1 MAKNWTLKEA
11 VEVITAGV
19 DEEAIRELCK
29 RYPITAMAIAKI
41 GCNAGV
47 SKLMEGMPD
56 HVTMLKLERNFKEGG
71 SDVEDEDTDSE
82 SETDEQGDE
91 DLASMSAKQL
101 YALCIKKGIK
111 AKKYGVNKK
120 YYLDLLQGGADED
133 ESEEDDAADEQEEND
148 YESMNAPELFKL
160 CKSRGIKAEPKKKAA
175 EYIKLLKKAD
185 EAAAEADGDTDEDWD
200 DEEEATPKTPAKKAE
215 KSTKKAAPAKKTA
228 KADDDDDEDWDI

>member
-11 VEVITAGV
+11 VEVITTGV

-47 SKLMEGMPD
+47 SKLMAGMPD

-71 SDVEDEDTDSE
+71 SDVEEDEDTDGE

-101 YALCIKKGIK
+101 YALCTKKGIK

-133 ESEEDDAADEQEEND
+133 ESEEDDGADEQEEND
-148 YESMNAPELFKL
+148 YESMNAPDLFKL

-175 EYIKLLKKAD
+175 EYIKLLKAAD
-185 EAAAEADGDTDEDWD
+185 AASAEEEEEDDWD
-200 DEEEATPKTPAKKAE
+200 DEEEATPKAPVKKAE